1 MSIIKARRPVL
12 KNKLNEWY
20 DWLLDYGPKSIKS
33 VVSKAFSK
41 VKNSMLN
48 LYSGAKNKLK
58 DAVKKE
64 TEKKIK
70 NRQKIKLIGHLRNP
84 SEHWKL
90 QTYKSFGIPG
100 LSRGDI
106 DDYFN

>member
-1 MSIIKARRPVL
+1 
-12 KNKLNEWY
+12 
-20 DWLLDYGPKSIKS
+20 
-33 VVSKAFSK
+33 
-41 VKNSMLN
+41 MLN

-84 SEHWKL
+84 SEH
-90 QTYKSFGIPG
+90 
-100 LSRGDI
+100 
-106 DDYFN
+106 